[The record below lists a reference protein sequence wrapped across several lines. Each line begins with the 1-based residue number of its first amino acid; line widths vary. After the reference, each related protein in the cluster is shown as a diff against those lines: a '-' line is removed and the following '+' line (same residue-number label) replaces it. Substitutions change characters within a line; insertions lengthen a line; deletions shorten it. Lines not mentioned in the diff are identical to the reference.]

1 MLNYLILVSGRV
13 QGVGFRYFT
22 WQLAKEAGVTG
33 TVRNLDDGRVEIVA
47 QGPAKILRQFLLAV
61 KAGPSPYAKV
71 TKVQVKEQNLAD
83 FTSFE
88 ITN

>member
-22 WQLAKEAGVTG
+22 WQLAKDAGLMG

-47 QGPAKILRQFLLAV
+47 QGPAKALRQFLFSI

-83 FTSFE
+83 FSSFE